1 MIKIKD
7 IPKDIWNR
15 KINALL
21 IQILKPFF
29 IKRELKNIIMM
40 ESHTNFD
47 CNGGALYEYL
57 IKNGFNKKYLIVWR
71 VRSRNISKKLPENV
85 VTVRDEGPSLRKVY
99 YILNAKYFF
108 SDDTML
114 RKIRKNQI
122 SVYCTHG
129 GCTLKNVKGLLN
141 VRDDVDYI
149 LSASENYDPIMCE
162 NYSIPFPNKRML
174 HFGFPSND
182 VLFDKEVKE
191 LEKLG
196 KKNFDKTILW
206 MPTFRKLI
214 GGRNDSK
221 EEYPYGVPLLKTK
234 NILAEFND
242 FLKIQN
248 THLVVKLHPYQ
259 RIEFDIEQLIFSNIT
274 FVTREIAEKKNID
287 VYRLMASVDAL
298 ISDYS
303 SSAYS
308 FILLDRP
315 LAFIL
320 SDISNY
326 DRGFDITN
334 AEVKK
339 FLPGE
344 LILNIDDLKKYCN
357 DVIRGVDNKSKERMN
372 WLIGYM
378 NIEMEMLAKELL
390 IFWDCKIS
398 DIIAMIYRLG
408 II

>member
-308 FILLDRP
+308 FILLEDR
-315 LAFIL
+315 
-320 SDISNY
+320 
-326 DRGFDITN
+326 
-334 AEVKK
+334 
-339 FLPGE
+339 
-344 LILNIDDLKKYCN
+344 
-357 DVIRGVDNKSKERMN
+357 KSVV
-372 WLIGYM
+372 
-378 NIEMEMLAKELL
+378 
-390 IFWDCKIS
+390 
-398 DIIAMIYRLG
+398 
-408 II
+408 

>member
-259 RIEFDIEQLIFSNIT
+259 RIEFDIEQLILT
-274 FVTREIAEKKNID
+274 YT
-287 VYRLMASVDAL
+287 
-298 ISDYS
+298 
-303 SSAYS
+303 
-308 FILLDRP
+308 
-315 LAFIL
+315 
-320 SDISNY
+320 
-326 DRGFDITN
+326 G
-334 AEVKK
+334 
-339 FLPGE
+339 
-344 LILNIDDLKKYCN
+344 
-357 DVIRGVDNKSKERMN
+357 
-372 WLIGYM
+372 
-378 NIEMEMLAKELL
+378 
-390 IFWDCKIS
+390 
-398 DIIAMIYRLG
+398 
-408 II
+408 